1 MSKLCA
7 LHADLLL
14 QIGIVSNEASHNV
27 HVAILAGCLESC
39 VSVELHINGAHSLLQ
54 HLLHLHDVTTGCPLH
69 QLFYWIGRLVHL
81 KHVAQ
86 QQRNILY
93 EDRVGGER
101 ERAKRERESKG
112 REKGDRRRQ
121 GASFAT

>member
-1 MSKLCA
+1 MTNKTLKSITEVPI
-7 LHADLLL
+7 
-14 QIGIVSNEASHNV
+14 QEV
-27 HVAILAGCLESC
+27 HVAILASCLESC

-101 ERAKRERESKG
+101 ERAKREREQREGEG
-112 REKGDRRRQ
+112 RQKAAGSIICHLNVVCIRLCV
-121 GASFAT
+121 